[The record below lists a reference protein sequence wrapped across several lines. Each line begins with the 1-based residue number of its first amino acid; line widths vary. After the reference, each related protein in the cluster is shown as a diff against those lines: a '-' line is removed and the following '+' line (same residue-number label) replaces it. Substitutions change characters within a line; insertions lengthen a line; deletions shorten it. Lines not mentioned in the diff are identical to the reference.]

1 MRAGLVLAAVV
12 LAVVAVPVVR
22 YVRADRETRRS
33 KAQAAL
39 IRWRW
44 HRLSRMLGLVAVD
57 PAPGLLSAFLGRR
70 EREGGR
76 SRLPV
81 LVPRIRVRADEYGV
95 RVTVRTLPRVGRT
108 EWVKV
113 ADHLANAW
121 GCVRVAVTQPEPG
134 RLAIRAVRRDP
145 LTEPYSHVPSG
156 LAPADLERWHIGRD
170 EYAEPV
176 AVRVSN
182 VPGVSIA
189 GLPGY
194 GKTSLV
200 NRLIA
205 SLAPSPAVQ
214 LALLDGKGGAD
225 YEDLAPRFFAICGDD
240 LREANRLFQR
250 VNEVRRRRSQL
261 IRAVLG
267 VKNMW
272 HVGPSVAWPLVVL
285 VIDEAHTFFAEV
297 KGDKE
302 LMALAAE
309 NRRLVEELVKKGR
322 SVGIVTLLAT
332 QKSTGD
338 AIPTAIRD
346 VCPVAVSFAQR
357 TDEAAVAALGA
368 DIRQYPDANPV
379 ALQDPAYVGVASM
392 VVQGRPGFVRVR
404 TPYVSDEDVARVCA
418 ATSDLMRDPG
428 DLLDEAARTMPVL
441 PSPGAAPA
449 RGEDRSGGAAA
460 GEQGRARAVLAG
472 LHSSLER
479 VAPERVEDGPDV
491 A

>member
-1 MRAGLVLAAVV
+1 MLQGW
-12 LAVVAVPVVR
+12 
-22 YVRADRETRRS
+22 
-33 KAQAAL
+33 L

-44 HRLSRMLGLVAVD
+44 HRRVACWAWSRSIPRRA
-57 PAPGLLSAFLGRR
+57 LLLALLGRR
-70 EREGGR
+70 ERDGGK
-76 SRLPV
+76 SRPPV
-81 LVPRIRVRADEYGV
+81 LLPRIRVRADEYGV
-95 RVTVRTLPRVGRT
+95 RVTARTLPRVGRA

-134 RLAIRAVRRDP
+134 PTQHPGGSAGTPDRAVFACAVGAGTGS
-145 LTEPYSHVPSG
+145 LQ
-156 LAPADLERWHIGRD
+156 RWDIGRD
-170 EYAEPV
+170 EYADPV
-176 AVRVSN
+176 GVRVKLCLWGEHRGS
-182 VPGVSIA
+182 A
-189 GLPGY
+189 
-194 GKTSLV
+194 
-200 NRLIA
+200 RLRQNKRAEPIIA
-205 SLAPSPAVQ
+205 SLAPSPAAESPWWMGRV
-214 LALLDGKGGAD
+214 GPTTRTWP
-225 YEDLAPRFFAICGDD
+225 PRFFAMCGDD

-346 VCPVAVSFAQR
+346 VCPVALSFAQR

-379 ALQDPAYVGVASM
+379 ALQDPGLRGRGLD
-392 VVQGRPGFVRVR
+392 GRPGPTGLRAGADSVRER
-404 TPYVSDEDVARVCA
+404 
-418 ATSDLMRDPG
+418 
-428 DLLDEAARTMPVL
+428 
-441 PSPGAAPA
+441 
-449 RGEDRSGGAAA
+449 RGRG
-460 GEQGRARAVLAG
+460 AG
-472 LHSSLER
+472 LR
-479 VAPERVEDGPDV
+479 GDRGPCARPGGSARRGGPV
-491 A
+491 RGRCCPRRRPPRHGAKTGVKGRP